1 MSSLLMQDE
10 STRQLPD
17 DAFAH
22 VLNEIH
28 LIEAASQDL
37 F

>member
-10 STRQLPD
+10 SMRQLPD
-17 DAFAH
+17 DGFAH
-22 VLNEIH
+22 VLNERH